1 MTKEEQTT
9 ARTTTPAVNGQGLLK
24 GAWRK
29 SRPGLSVVALFSVF
43 INVLK
48 LAMPLYVLNVLDR
61 VISSG
66 SLETLAMLTAITLI
80 AVVCGVLLEVN
91 RRRLFIA
98 WGNWIENLL
107 GPHLFKAGLRQESGK
122 VNSSGALRDLST
134 IKSFVSGPSL
144 IAWLDVIWAPL
155 FIVVVYLVA
164 PQLSY
169 IVIIACLIALALG
182 TANELFT
189 RDSRN
194 ETYKAGKS
202 NSALLSL
209 TERDPEAAGS
219 LNQQNG
225 LAELWS
231 RNASVQSREGMR
243 TRVANINLSAALQ
256 LVGRLVRIGV
266 FGMGIWLVID
276 GALSIG
282 AVITANVL
290 GRMAFSVVSSAML
303 KWRDLV
309 LAKRA
314 YRQIKSIL
322 RRDIVSQVSLPDNI
336 SRPSLE
342 FNDVTYRYSSQPAS
356 VFRRITVSIYPGEM
370 LCLLGPAASG
380 KTTFCRLASGII
392 PARSGKILFGEVDIY
407 HLQQSNPEREIG
419 YLPQEHTLFEGSVA
433 ENIAGMAD
441 IDKKMIVRA
450 ARIVGIHGTIL
461 KLPKGYD
468 TEISDNEPLLSVGQR
483 KAIAIA
489 RAFYGFPN
497 LVVLDEPFANLD
509 IELQYS
515 LVQGLKKMRR
525 NGGIV
530 VMSTQYLQLAN
541 LADKVV
547 AFKNGRHFLLNSAQ
561 ELEEFQ
567 NMTYRDSPHLKT
579 NDRQSMRGQSASK
592 IKALRSF

>member
-1 MTKEEQTT
+1 MD
-9 ARTTTPAVNGQGLLK
+9 GQGLLK
-24 GAWRK
+24 SGWKK
-29 SRPGLSVVALFSVF
+29 SRPGLSVIALFSIF
-43 INVLK
+43 INILK
-48 LAMPLYVLNVLDR
+48 LAMPLYVLHVLDR

-66 SLETLAMLTAITLI
+66 SLETLGMLTAITLI
-80 AVVCGVLLEVN
+80 AVVCGVLLELN

-98 WGNWIENLL
+98 WGNWIESLL

-122 VNSSGALRDLST
+122 ANSSSALRDLST
-134 IKSFVSGPSL
+134 IKSFVSGASL

-155 FIVVVYLVA
+155 FILVVYLVA

-169 IVIIACLIALALG
+169 IVIVACLIALAMG
-182 TANELFT
+182 TANELIT

-209 TERDPEAAGS
+209 TERDPEAGSS

-231 RNASVQSREGMR
+231 RNAHVQSREGMR
-243 TRVANINLSAALQ
+243 TRLANLNLAAAMQ
-256 LVGRLVRIGV
+256 LVGRFVRIGV
-266 FGMGIWLVID
+266 FGVGIWLVID

-290 GRMAFSVVSSAML
+290 GRMAFSAVSSAML

-322 RRDIVSQVSLPDNI
+322 RKDVVSHITLSDDIA
-336 SRPSLE
+336 RPTLE
-342 FNDVTYRYSSQPAS
+342 FNEVTYRYAAQSSS
-356 VFRRITVSIYPGEM
+356 VFRRISLSVFPGEM

-392 PARSGKILFGEVDIY
+392 PARSGKILFGEVDIH
-407 HLQQSNPEREIG
+407 HLQQSTPEREIG
-419 YLPQEHTLFEGSVA
+419 YLPQEHTLFDGSVA

-450 ARIVGIHGTIL
+450 AKLVGIHDTIL
-461 KLPKGYD
+461 NLPKGYD

-509 IELQYS
+509 MELQYS
-515 LVQGLKKMRR
+515 LVQGLKRMSR
-525 NGGIV
+525 NGGII
-530 VMSTQYLQLAN
+530 VMSTQYTQLAN

-547 AFKNGRHFLLNSAQ
+547 ALKDGRHFLINSAK

-567 NMTYRDSPHLKT
+567 KLAFSFTPLANPKNRDRS
-579 NDRQSMRGQSASK
+579 REQSASK
-592 IKALRSF
+592 AKSLRTI